1 MAGGVFGWRCRRR
14 ARIMIDVMTPTPRD
28 MVPNGSRRSPW
39 HDYSRHAVYLVT
51 LIRGPQT
58 NPFSEFV
65 FDSESGRRTL
75 DLNLLP
81 EGEHVDDAIQVIEK
95 SFEGVE
101 ILMYEILPDY
111 AIFVVHN
118 ASRDALTLQ
127 QLIFWIKQEANRR
140 YINRITE
147 ICEPDPEGDY
157 LTSLFAGG
165 YEDRIARRKS
175 DVDRFVAHVEKAAAH
190 YDYHFRHPG
199 FRRRF
204 VITSKDGRN
213 FEGFGNP
220 LLLDDPQISAVRV
233 SSRFSSE
240 ELLKRKSDWF
250 RTTLNGGVLVS
261 PFVSGAEYKV
271 RRWALENG
279 GRLIILKHNGFGP
292 SFSLEPE
299 LASAIDSGRVL
310 LLAPTNYDPNLSRP
324 GRELCMAMNAT
335 AEQIARHGFI
345 AGSEA

>member
-1 MAGGVFGWRCRRR
+1 MEYPGWGLGRGEIRVFGVEVFAASGILTTFAGPMAGGVFGWRCRRR
-14 ARIMIDVMTPTPRD
+14 ARIMIDVMTPTPRE

-127 QLIFWIKQEANRR
+127 QLIF
-140 YINRITE
+140 
-147 ICEPDPEGDY
+147 
-157 LTSLFAGG
+157 
-165 YEDRIARRKS
+165 
-175 DVDRFVAHVEKAAAH
+175 
-190 YDYHFRHPG
+190 
-199 FRRRF
+199 
-204 VITSKDGRN
+204 
-213 FEGFGNP
+213 
-220 LLLDDPQISAVRV
+220 LDQ
-233 SSRFSSE
+233 
-240 ELLKRKSDWF
+240 
-250 RTTLNGGVLVS
+250 
-261 PFVSGAEYKV
+261 
-271 RRWALENG
+271 
-279 GRLIILKHNGFGP
+279 
-292 SFSLEPE
+292 
-299 LASAIDSGRVL
+299 
-310 LLAPTNYDPNLSRP
+310 
-324 GRELCMAMNAT
+324 
-335 AEQIARHGFI
+335 
-345 AGSEA
+345 AGSQPTVYSPNH